1 MLDADATL
9 RRSRMTA
16 LPSLSNELAAAVEQV
31 AGSVVAVNARPRLPS
46 TGVHWRPGIIVTA
59 DHTVRS
65 IEELTVVDRE
75 GRTMA
80 ATLLGRDPGT
90 DLAVLR
96 IQDTS
101 LPTAGLG
108 DSGSLRVG
116 HIVLAVGY
124 GPRASWGIVSA
135 VGCRW
140 RTWRGGEIDQLMRLD
155 LTLYPGFSGGPLVDV
170 KGRVVGINTSGLSR
184 QLELAIPVSTVTRV
198 ADELIDK
205 GHVSRGFLGLGLQP
219 ARLPEAFRRRL
230 TGASEIGLLVVNVQP
245 DGPAAKA
252 GVLLGDVLVAL
263 DGAPVGATEDVQAV
277 VGARRAGSTV
287 TATILRAGAPAEV
300 SMTVGERPP
309 RRG

>member
-1 MLDADATL
+1 MDAL
-9 RRSRMTA
+9 
-16 LPSLSNELAAAVEQV
+16 LSLSNDLAAAVERV
-31 AGSVVAVNARPRLPS
+31 RGAVVAVNARPRLPS

-65 IEELTVVDRE
+65 DEDITIIAPD
-75 GRTMA
+75 GRTVA
-80 ATLLGRDPGT
+80 ASLVARDPGT

-96 IQDTS
+96 VHDTD
-101 LPTAGLG
+101 LPLADLG
-108 DSGSLRVG
+108 DPASLKVG
-116 HIVLAVGY
+116 HIVLAVGH
-124 GPRASWGIVSA
+124 GPRVSWGVVSTL
-135 VGCRW
+135 GGRW

-230 TGASEIGLLVVNVQP
+230 AGASEIGLLVVNVQP

-252 GVLLGDVLVAL
+252 GVLLGDVLVTL

-300 SMTVGERPP
+300 SMTVGERPS
-309 RRG
+309 RRR

>member
-1 MLDADATL
+1 MDAL
-9 RRSRMTA
+9 
-16 LPSLSNELAAAVEQV
+16 LSLSNDLAAAVERV
-31 AGSVVAVNARPRLPS
+31 RGAVVAVNARPRLPS

-65 IEELTVVDRE
+65 EEDITIIAPD
-75 GRTMA
+75 GRSVA
-80 ATLLGRDPGT
+80 ASLVGRDPGT

-96 IQDTS
+96 VRDID
-101 LPTAGLG
+101 LPLADLG
-108 DSGSLRVG
+108 DPGSLKVG
-116 HIVLAVGY
+116 HIVLAVGH
-124 GPRASWGIVSA
+124 GPRVSWGVVSA
-135 VGCRW
+135 LGGRW

-205 GHVSRGFLGLGLQP
+205 GHVSRGFLGVGLQP

-300 SMTVGERPP
+300 SMTVGERPS
-309 RRG
+309 RRR